1 MILSVLEILV
11 LLHEFGPLS
20 NAKGSRSFRKDRRSI
35 NRTLQMLKEQKLV
48 EVNKLDDYVIT
59 KLGSNSIRGKY
70 DTYYYEKLKTYIKN
84 LKEHPEKKGWTPKD
98 LDLGGITLS
107 QSELL
112 YIFEDDEELFSNALL
127 ARMLRIDSG
136 TIHKDLRILVSKN
149 LLERN
154 NELEY
159 HLTPKGLDLIRTNVF
174 KNKRCEL
181 TREFVLFLKK
191 SPARKGLYGIT
202 VAGLAS
208 LGLIKSN
215 SVHATTLSTVSNTTI
230 PSSTYAAT
238 PVQSV
243 TASAMAATTGTT
255 TTTSVLTTKTALA
268 SILATLMVTGG
279 IAGPYAFDPDIFG
292 NSIPNDMNTIN
303 ENSNLSTSQKLSSS
317 HSFSDTSTS
326 SKSAKS
332 SVSSNT
338 QSSTTTQSTQIQS
351 QESNLENTQNDS
363 QITDSSSGS
372 SSDPTTSSIPSVTIL
387 SQFPKNAIPAS
398 AADIK
403 VDKFGNRWIAD
414 PEKNQVLKLN
424 SQGERILTIGGTTQ
438 EKNSITPTSGP
449 FDAISHNIQLL
460 VIPYVYAD
468 DSDNITLNKPTKLAI
483 NNSPAGDDSIYIV
496 DSGNKRILKVDQDG
510 NHMPDFRF
518 DCNGTID
525 SKQFKL
531 CENYQNSKIFNP
543 NIAASNDGNSLL
555 IHTDSDFH
563 LVNSIYGTVKK
574 TDCFKTNL
582 INSTDDAV
590 KKIDCVKLNFV
601 QIIVRDQHIYAF
613 DDVTG
618 TIYIFDSDKIVD
630 IIPLKDQDAR
640 SLIPFSFTVDKSEQF
655 IYVFGVDPSGG
666 SNPDRILYKYN
677 IDGKLLHSEKYDG
690 FITGMDINS
699 EGNIL
704 ALDVVN
710 EQITIVSF
718 EDAVATFSKQF
729 DEIMCDVDSMIN
741 DPVSVPPEIVDALP
755 VSELLTRANDLS
767 FDTQQYEEGL
777 LFYYI
782 TSQIQPTNVNAWN
795 GIGYTQTQ
803 ICNNN
808 SAEIAYTQVLSIDPN
823 NINAKIGLADFTI
836 NQVTRDDESILKL
849 EDTELQLQSILELDS
864 RNTNALNALGYIET
878 LRENYDKAIDYYQD
892 SLTIDNKKTTTLN
905 GLAFAHLRSNNLGEA
920 ATTYLKV
927 INIDPNNF
935 DALIGLITTYTQQ
948 GFPEL
953 AVQFIDKLDESNGI
967 VTDKLIEQGNWLQQN
982 GQVKEAQRLFDAT
995 EKLKLTY

>member
-1 MILSVLEILV
+1 
-11 LLHEFGPLS
+11 
-20 NAKGSRSFRKDRRSI
+20 
-35 NRTLQMLKEQKLV
+35 MLKQNGIKHLLTITKKQKFNRIDGTI
-48 EVNKLDDYVIT
+48 ESIHNKLH
-59 KLGSNSIRGKY
+59 NSEFEATIVHDK
-70 DTYYYEKLKTYIKN
+70 KT
-84 LKEHPEKKGWTPKD
+84 GWTHLHVDFIESDCTK
-98 LDLGGITLS
+98 TNRW
-107 QSELL
+107 LL
-112 YIFEDDEELFSNALL
+112 
-127 ARMLRIDSG
+127 RG
-136 TIHKDLRILVSKN
+136 TII
-149 LLERN
+149 
-154 NELEY
+154 
-159 HLTPKGLDLIRTNVF
+159 
-174 KNKRCEL
+174 
-181 TREFVLFLKK
+181 
-191 SPARKGLYGIT
+191 
-202 VAGLAS
+202 AGLAA
-208 LGLIKSN
+208 LGLTKSN
-215 SVHATTLSTVSNTTI
+215 SAYAATTSTTSSTSI
-230 PSSTYAAT
+230 SSSSTYAAT

-630 IIPLKDQDAR
+630 IIPLKDQNNK
-640 SLIPFSFTVDKSEQF
+640 SVVPFLLVVDKSEEF
-655 IYVFGVDPSGG
+655 IYAYDGIP
-666 SNPDRILYKYN
+666 NKIIYKYN
-677 IDGKLLHSEKYDG
+677 IDGTLLDSKKYNG
-690 FITGMDINS
+690 FITGMDVDLD
-699 EGNIL
+699 GNIL
-704 ALDVVN
+704 ALDIIS
-710 EQITIVSF
+710 EQIITPSF
-718 EDAVATFSKQF
+718 EDTIITFSAKF

-741 DPVSVPPEIVDALP
+741 DPFEVPSEITAALP
-755 VSELLTRANDLS
+755 ASELIFRADNLYDINQL
-767 FDTQQYEEGL
+767 EESM

-782 TSQIQPTNVNAWN
+782 GSQVYPTDSNFWI
-795 GIGYTQTQ
+795 GIGNTSIDLCT
-803 ICNNN
+803 NN
-808 SAEIAYTQVLSIDPN
+808 SAEIAYSHVLQNLDKK
-823 NINAKIGLADFTI
+823 NINSKLGLVNVII
-836 NQVTRDDESILKL
+836 NEVNKDGTLILKL
-849 EDTELQLQSILELDS
+849 EDAELELQSVLDLDS

-982 GQVKEAQRLFDAT
+982 GQTQEAQRLFDAA
-995 EKLKLTY
+995 EKLQ